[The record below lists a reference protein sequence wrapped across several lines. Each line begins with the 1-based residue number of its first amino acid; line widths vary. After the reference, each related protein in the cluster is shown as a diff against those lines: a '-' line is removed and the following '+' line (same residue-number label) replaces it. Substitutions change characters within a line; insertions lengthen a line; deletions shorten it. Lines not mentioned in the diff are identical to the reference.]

1 MASAQRCMNR
11 WICPK
16 IARARKREKE
26 RERESQIFQNP
37 PKYNIVLIILTWCS
51 YFCLAPGGLE
61 QLNHEAAFWPH
72 QANSLLMML
81 KAWWKTEVIV
91 LTQIVNRSFGMPI
104 IICKLHFFNNTTQSS
119 TGMPGWSWR
128 SLQHPAT
135 SLQCACRVAKDL
147 HPLEF
152 KKSLKELETIEA
164 ITKVPNPAPSDKPP
178 RGSMLLCSATAPSN
192 FRMLVSH
199 ISMFVQPIAWGWLGA
214 NTGIDLLVTKRCPP
228 QQAWTSGISVDIPPD
243 GSSTE
248 RGADSSCEC
257 ARSLQLLSCF
267 VKLPLQP
274 WLGFSWHGCQHIPKP
289 APSLR
294 IVSCMLLLAQGW
306 IEGRRRRKSAWGGN
320 MGKVP
325 RSRHHN

>member
-11 WICPK
+11 WIFPK
-16 IARARKREKE
+16 IARARKRE
-26 RERESQIFQNP
+26 RERESQMFQNP
-37 PKYNIVLIILTWCS
+37 PKYIVFILDILTWCS

-164 ITKVPNPAPSDKPP
+164 ITKVPNPAPADKPL
-178 RGSMLLCSATAPSN
+178 RGSMFLCSATAPSN
-192 FRMLVSH
+192 FCMLVSH

-214 NTGIDLLVTKRCPP
+214 NTGIDLLVTKGCPP

-248 RGADSSCEC
+248 RGADSSSEC

-267 VKLPLQP
+267 VKLRQAPAWHDHYMPLQSHTIATVA
-274 WLGFSWHGCQHIPKP
+274 W
-289 APSLR
+289 
-294 IVSCMLLLAQGW
+294 LLLTWVSAHPQTCSI
-306 IEGRRRRKSAWGGN
+306 IENCELHVVVGSRVNRRKA
-320 MGKVP
+320 P
-325 RSRHHN
+325 